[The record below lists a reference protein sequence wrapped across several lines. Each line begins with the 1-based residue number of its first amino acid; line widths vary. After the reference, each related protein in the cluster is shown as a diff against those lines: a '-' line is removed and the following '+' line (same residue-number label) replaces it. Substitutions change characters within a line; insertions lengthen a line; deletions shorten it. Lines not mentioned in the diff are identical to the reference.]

1 MIRSAPVGLEPAQPR
16 QPVARLRHREALVSQ
31 RRGQHRPQALVVVNE
46 QHPSNHVDKRNIDV
60 DSGAMEPL
68 FLRACRGETTERA
81 PLWLMR
87 QAGRYLPE
95 YRQVRAGVSFL
106 ELCKTPKLAAEVTL
120 QPIRRFG
127 FDAAILFSDLLVPL
141 EAMGLEVEF
150 TDQGPR
156 LPAPLRTPGRSGAR
170 QPLRSRPRAP
180 ASCWRRSSWRAREL
194 GDTPLIGF
202 AGAPFTVATYAIEGK
217 TAKTFSETKKFF
229 YREPE
234 AARRL
239 LALIAE
245 ATRDYLLAQIR
256 AGAQAV
262 QLFDSWVGVLSAEDF
277 ETFALP
283 PTARAGRGAAR
294 HRRPGHLLR
303 QRRGLDPGPRRARRR
318 RRSTASTGACRS
330 TRRARTSATRAAV
343 QGNLDPST
351 LLGPIAE
358 IERRARDIV
367 RRGGKRGHVFNLGHG
382 IYPETPIEAVEAL
395 VAAVRGA

>member
-1 MIRSAPVGLEPAQPR
+1 MMPTADAQAAARTPETAGARAPIGLVALNLGGPSSLDDVEPFLL
-16 QPVARLRHREALVSQ
+16 RLFND
-31 RRGQHRPQALVVVNE
+31 P
-46 QHPSNHVDKRNIDV
+46 DV
-60 DSGAMEPL
+60 IQLGWL
-68 FLRACRGETTERA
+68 GFLR
-81 PLWLMR
+81 
-87 QAGRYLPE
+87 
-95 YRQVRAGVSFL
+95 
-106 ELCKTPKLAAEVTL
+106 
-120 QPIRRFG
+120 
-127 FDAAILFSDLLVPL
+127 
-141 EAMGLEVEF
+141 
-150 TDQGPR
+150 PR
-156 LPAPLRTPGRSGAR
+156 LAR
-170 QPLRSRPRAP
+170 A
-180 ASCWRRSSWRAREL
+180 EL

-217 TAKTFSETKKFF
+217 TAKTFSETKKLF

-277 ETFALP
+277 ETYALP
-283 PTARAGRGAAR
+283 PTAALVAELRATGVPVIYFGNGAASI
-294 HRRPGHLLR
+294 
-303 QRRGLDPGPRRARRR
+303 LDRVARVGATVYGVDWRVPIDEARAKLQMGG
-318 RRSTASTGACRS
+318 GAV
-330 TRRARTSATRAAV
+330 AI

>member
-1 MIRSAPVGLEPAQPR
+1 
-16 QPVARLRHREALVSQ
+16 
-31 RRGQHRPQALVVVNE
+31 
-46 QHPSNHVDKRNIDV
+46 
-60 DSGAMEPL
+60 MEPL

-95 YRQVRAGVSFL
+95 YREIRAGVSFL
-106 ELCKTPKLAAEVTL
+106 ELCKTPKLAMEVTL

-150 TDQGPR
+150 TEKGPS
-156 LPAPLRTPGRSGAR
+156 LPAPLRTPADLAR
-170 QPLRSRPRAP
+170 VSRFDPAARTGFVLESIQMLR
-180 ASCWRRSSWRAREL
+180 REL

-217 TAKTFSETKKFF
+217 TAKNFSETKKLF

-239 LALIAE
+239 LALIGE

-262 QLFDSWVGVLSAEDF
+262 QLFDSWVGVMSAEDF
-277 ETFALP
+277 ETYVLP
-283 PTARAGRGAAR
+283 PTAALVADLRKAGVPVIYFGNGATSILDRVAR
-294 HRRPGHLLR
+294 VGADVYGIDWRIPI
-303 QRRGLDPGPRRARRR
+303 DEARARL
-318 RRSTASTGACRS
+318 GGVG
-330 TRRARTSATRAAV
+330 AV

-358 IERRARDIV
+358 IERKARDIV

-382 IYPETPIEAVEAL
+382 IYPETPIDAVEAL
-395 VAAVRGA
+395 VAAVRAA